1 MKVEGATML
10 LEHHIGEVMHRTRSE
25 PTIIVVHPDT
35 FRELMQCFLKDQ
47 LNFFVGNMYFSGN
60 STFMGSEYK
69 LTYRGIKILR
79 SLDVEPGTFES

>member
-1 MKVEGATML
+1 MKVDEATML
-10 LEHHIGEVMHRTRSE
+10 LEHHIREVMHRTRSE

-35 FRELMQCFLKDQ
+35 FRELMQCFLKD
-47 LNFFVGNMYFSGN
+47 LKEGNRFFSGN
-60 STFMGSEYK
+60 TTFMGSEYK